1 VNLGFGN
8 FLSCRTDTY
17 IQSRGSIILLR
28 WQGQRIRGGGRMIY
42 VAEVVFWLG
51 LLASVSVPVLG
62 TVLIVKH
69 IKDNND

>member
-1 VNLGFGN
+1 M
-8 FLSCRTDTY
+8 
-17 IQSRGSIILLR
+17 IIL
-28 WQGQRIRGGGRMIY
+28 
-42 VAEVVFWLG
+42 AEVVFWLG